1 MTLPSILPLTGIPAS
16 GFPPDIIVCGD
27 PDRAEAIASHFDAIQ
42 LLSRRRE
49 YHTYIGHFQDMPVAV
64 CSHGIGAAG
73 AAIAFEEIIR
83 AGGRRL
89 IRTGTCGSLQPGIDS
104 GHLVIATGA
113 VANTGYVEET
123 VPRGYPAVADFEL
136 TFALQKEAKRAR
148 RVLSVGIVLTRDNF
162 YAGVDP
168 AGSPDYEEMSQ
179 ANVVAVEME
188 CAALFVIGSLR
199 QVQTAAILAV
209 DGNVLESG
217 GELMESYQPRQESV
231 AAAVNVE
238 IDIALN
244 ALRRVHDVA
253 G

>member
-1 MTLPSILPLTGIPAS
+1 MSLPSFLPLTGIPA
-16 GFPPDIIVCGD
+16 GGLPPEVIVCGD
-27 PDRAEAIASHFDAIQ
+27 PDRAKAIAGHFDAFQ
-42 LLSRRRE
+42 LLSHQRE
-49 YHTYIGHFQDMPVAV
+49 YHTYMGHYQDMPIAV

-73 AAIAFEEIIR
+73 AAIAFEEIIA

-89 IRTGTCGSLQPGIDS
+89 IRAGTCGSLQPGVRS

-113 VANTGYVEET
+113 VTNTGYVYET

-136 TFALQKEAKRAR
+136 TLALQEEALRANHGH
-148 RVLSVGIVLTRDNF
+148 SVGIVLTRDNF

-168 AGSPDYEEMSQ
+168 LGSPDYETMSK

-188 CAALFVIGSLR
+188 CAALFVVGSLR
-199 QVQTAAILAV
+199 QTQTAAVLAV

-217 GELMESYQPRQESV
+217 SEFMESYKPHQESV
-231 AAAVNVE
+231 AAAVEVE
-238 IDIALN
+238 INIALN
-244 ALRRVHDVA
+244 ALRKLHRVA

>member
-16 GFPPDIIVCGD
+16 SLPPEIVVCGD
-27 PDRAEAIASHFDAIQ
+27 PDRAETIAGHFDACQ

-49 YHTYIGHFQDMPVAV
+49 YHTYIGRFQDMPVAV

-89 IRTGTCGSLQPGIDS
+89 IRTGTCGSLQPGIRS

-136 TFALQKEAKRAR
+136 TFALYKEAKRAR
-148 RVLSVGIVLTRDNF
+148 SVLSVGIVLTRDNF

-168 AGSPDYEEMSQ
+168 VGSPDYGQMSQ

-217 GELMESYQPRQESV
+217 GERMESYTPRQESV

-238 IDIALN
+238 IDITLK
-244 ALRRVHDVA
+244 ALRRLHDVA

>member
-1 MTLPSILPLTGIPAS
+1 LTGIPA
-16 GFPPDIIVCGD
+16 GGLPPDIIVCGD
-27 PDRAEAIASHFDAIQ
+27 PDRAKTIASQFDAFE
-42 LLSRRRE
+42 LLSSQRE
-49 YHTYIGHFQDMPVAV
+49 YHTYIGHYKDMPVAV

-89 IRTGTCGSLQPGIDS
+89 IRTGTCGSLQSGVRS
-104 GHLVIATGA
+104 GHLVIAVGA
-113 VANTGYVEET
+113 VSNIGYVRET
-123 VPRGYPAVADFEL
+123 VPNGYPAVADFGL
-136 TFALQKEAKRAR
+136 TLALQKEAILAEC
-148 RVLSVGIVLTRDNF
+148 LHSVGIVLTRDNF

-168 AGSPDYEEMSQ
+168 SGTPDYEMMSQ
-179 ANVVAVEME
+179 ANVEAVEME

-217 GELMESYQPRQESV
+217 GELMESYQPHHGSV
-231 AAAVNVE
+231 AEAVRAE
-238 IDIALN
+238 ISITLN
-244 ALRRVHDVA
+244 ALYRLHNDA